1 VRRAA
6 LSHNVTAFA
15 AAPRRRRRGQTS
27 RGTSL
32 VEFALVGPIL
42 LLLVFGC
49 IDFGRAYYHMNQ
61 LNNAAREGM
70 RLAILQDHVCN
81 TLNGPLGSCTGS
93 STVSNETTVC
103 QSILNEGALIST
115 ASWHCTEGGTL
126 PASGTGTAGNAY
138 VEIDQFASSASST
151 VACDSSLASS
161 TTMPRGAGNRSI
173 EVKIDYYFRPLTP
186 VFGQLF
192 PSSFHLEATS
202 CGRAEY

>member
-1 VRRAA
+1 VPHTVH
-6 LSHNVTAFA
+6 SSS
-15 AAPRRRRRGQTS
+15 AAPRRRRRGQSS

-81 TLNGPLGSCTGS
+81 TLDGPLSACTGS
-93 STVSNETTVC
+93 SSVSGETTVC
-103 QSILNEGALIST
+103 QSILNEGDLIST
-115 ASWHCTEGGTL
+115 SNWHCTEGGTL

-138 VEIDQFASSASST
+138 VEIDEFAASSSST
-151 VACDSSLASS
+151 VACDSSLSS
-161 TTMPRGAGNRSI
+161 SATTPRGSGNLSI
-173 EVKIDYYFRPLTP
+173 EVKIDYYFRPITP
-186 VFGQLF
+186 IFGQLF

-202 CGRAEY
+202 CGRAEF

>member
-1 VRRAA
+1 VP
-6 LSHNVTAFA
+6 HVPTIA
-15 AAPRRRRRGQTS
+15 AAPRRRRRGQAS

-42 LLLVFGC
+42 LMLVFGC

-81 TLNGPLGSCTGS
+81 TFNGPLSSCGTGTTS
-93 STVSNETTVC
+93 SVSNETTVC
-103 QSILNEGALIST
+103 QSILNEGDLIST
-115 ASWHCTEGGTL
+115 SNWHCTEGGTL
-126 PASGTGTAGNAY
+126 PAGGTGTAGNAY
-138 VEIDQFASSASST
+138 VEIDQFAASGSST
-151 VACDSSLASS
+151 VACDSSLSPSPS
-161 TTMPRGAGNRSI
+161 TPRGGSNRSI
-173 EVKIDYYFRPLTP
+173 QVKIDYYFRPITP
-186 VFGQLF
+186 IFGQLF